1 MKKITQQLGI
11 ILLAGALVL
20 TGCKSTQEY
29 ASLAQAGTNYTTAM
43 DNLLVTTIDI
53 SIDVTSEQL
62 LQDDALVNQKVE
74 DYQRLSKPNEE
85 LIRTIQKL
93 RDHTQLL
100 ARYFNLLSQLATT
113 NAAGRI
119 QTEIGSNTSG
129 LLGSLNQVSTQLKGS
144 NLFTASSSAVVAPL
158 TQIVVG
164 GIVRGALKTELEQR
178 KETIQQ
184 ELALQERLLKALAK
198 KVGADLELI
207 KEIREQRLVI
217 EALTA
222 PAPIA
227 GKDAWLGARRTVL
240 KMPLTVEQLNTASET
255 VKKLREAFEDL
266 CNGKLTRDRLNALVS
281 DFAMLLQLTE
291 KLKAA

>member
-1 MKKITQQLGI
+1 MKNIAQKLGL

-20 TGCKSTQEY
+20 SGCKSTQEY

-43 DNLLVTTIDI
+43 DNLLVATIDI

-62 LQDDALVNQKVE
+62 LQDDALVNRTVA
-74 DYQRLSKPNEE
+74 DYQKLSQPNEE
-85 LIRTIQKL
+85 LLQTIQKL

-144 NLFTASSSAVVAPL
+144 KLFTESGAAVVAPL

-184 ELALQERLLKALAK
+184 ELVLQERLLKALAK
-198 KVGADLELI
+198 KVGADLRLI

-217 EALTA
+217 ESLTA
-222 PAPIA
+222 TAPIA
-227 GKDAWLGARRTVL
+227 GKDAWLSARRTVL

-266 CNGKLTRDRLNALVS
+266 CNGKLTRDRLNALVG

>member
-1 MKKITQQLGI
+1 MKNIAQKLGL

-20 TGCKSTQEY
+20 SGCKSTQEY

-43 DNLLVTTIDI
+43 DNLLVATIDI

-62 LQDDALVNQKVE
+62 LQDDALVNRTVA
-74 DYQRLSKPNEE
+74 DYQKLSQPNEE
-85 LIRTIQKL
+85 LLQTIQKL

-144 NLFTASSSAVVAPL
+144 KLFTESGAAVVAPL

-164 GIVRGALKTELEQR
+164 GIVRGALKTEL
-178 KETIQQ
+178 
-184 ELALQERLLKALAK
+184 
-198 KVGADLELI
+198 
-207 KEIREQRLVI
+207 
-217 EALTA
+217 
-222 PAPIA
+222 
-227 GKDAWLGARRTVL
+227 
-240 KMPLTVEQLNTASET
+240 S
-255 VKKLREAFEDL
+255 
-266 CNGKLTRDRLNALVS
+266 NGKKRYSRNWSCRNAYS
-281 DFAMLLQLTE
+281 KPWPKKWEPICDSSKKSASN
-291 KLKAA
+291 AW